1 MVPAFVSIIR
11 CPFILSQAEKKA
23 REALEKAL
31 REVSQSKLQ
40 VAESKRNSTNAE
52 FNRRW
57 INQAAEKTALG
68 LMQYQERVRIELLA
82 KCEVDSKFQEEFANV
97 DFSSSLNSN
106 EAVATFSLE
115 SLAELKEQENMLISE
130 SLRLEDLAA
139 RLASRAEKLKTRA
152 GNPFGDISNEES

>member
-1 MVPAFVSIIR
+1 MVPAFLSII
-11 CPFILSQAEKKA
+11 CFPFISSQAEKKA

-31 REVSQSKLQ
+31 REVSQSKFQ

-57 INQAAEKTALG
+57 INQAAEKTALS

-82 KCEVDSKFQEEFANV
+82 KCEVDAKFQEEFATV
-97 DFSSSLNSN
+97 DFSNSLNSN

-139 RLASRAEKLKTRA
+139 RLTSRAEKLKTRA
-152 GNPFGDISNEES
+152 GNPFADISNEES